1 MKRLMTYIL
10 SFSIFFLCGCY
21 KADGLTER
29 QKQEV
34 AKLSFDNNISSNVVD
49 TYMQAFE
56 SGDIEGMKSLGT
68 DNFQKNFD
76 DKLNKDVKVLGIR
89 QESLSQNG
97 LSALYEYTIIKAM
110 ENEPRTYLQ
119 NYYVKV
125 SKEDDAYKVESAKAV
140 PQFEVFRE
148 GSQLK
153 IRKEDEVEIG
163 NVMLMKNLPNVA
175 YTKNDSGDT
184 VMLKVPNGKYGPIG
198 ISYTGQK
205 VAISTI
211 DNEKSYVGVIEIDEA
226 AQTVAEGGLSQGSSN
241 EDGES
246 RSGEEDKDKNQGERV
261 YFDKLVGKNIKTID
275 IYNNVTLKT
284 IVFSKD
290 DAYVVVNYSDENN
303 VTKFKFYR
311 VNGEAVQLNLDSVF
325 VPNKYNL
332 IYKDYKDNEVYFDV
346 TEVNNTGEIEENLL
360 GSYKVSTKDFK
371 INKL

>member
-1 MKRLMTYIL
+1 MKRLITYIL

-34 AKLSFDNNISSNVVD
+34 AKLSFDNNISSNIVD

-56 SGDIEGMKSLGT
+56 NGDIEGMKSLGT

-184 VMLKVPNGKYGPIG
+184 VMLKVPNDKYGPIG

-290 DAYVVVNYSDENN
+290 DAYVVVTYSDEND

-325 VPNKYNL
+325 APNKYNL

-346 TEVNNTGEIEENLL
+346 TKVNNTGEIEENLL